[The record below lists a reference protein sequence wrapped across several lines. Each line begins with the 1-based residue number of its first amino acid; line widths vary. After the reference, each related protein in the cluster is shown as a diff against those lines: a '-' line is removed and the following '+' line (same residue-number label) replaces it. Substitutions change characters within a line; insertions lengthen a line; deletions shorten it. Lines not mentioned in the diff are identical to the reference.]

1 MADVKLDITRTE
13 RQRQAWEALAKPE
26 VRRVL
31 YGGAKGGGKSF
42 FLCVWVFTYAWGLM
56 AEHSLAKTSNP
67 PHIGWMGRKQ
77 ATDFTA
83 TTLQT
88 WRQTIPQEYYELRAG
103 TERDSKHVL
112 IMGRVAIDYGGLDRQ
127 ESINKFNSAEYGFFA
142 IDQAEETERDD
153 ISVLRGS
160 LRKTINGKPLAYKE
174 LYTANPRACW
184 LRDDFVLNKSP
195 ESVFVPALPS
205 DNPYLPAD
213 YEKTLTDA
221 FGYRPELLAAYLHGD
236 WSCVED
242 VRQVVLDGWLV
253 KAISQTGV
261 YKGRILA
268 CDVARFGDDKTEIML
283 LDGTQI
289 ELEESHPQTRTT
301 EVSSRLVELSPQN
314 QNCPIVVDVV
324 GVGGGVVD
332 ELYSMGRHV
341 VAFNSAEKAS
351 NDGKYYNRRAEA
363 WWECAEAFAKAEIG
377 CARMGQELRKQL
389 CSPRYEHRNGRILIE
404 SKEQIKER
412 LGYSPDKADCYVMGF
427 WGVRN
432 LFPAQ
437 TYIEIGR
444 PDLATANPS
453 AYAHWNRF
461 AGRVRYGA

>member
-1 MADVKLDITRTE
+1 MPDVKLDITRTE

-42 FLCVWVFTYAWGLM
+42 FLCVWAFTYAWSVM
-56 AEHSLAKTSNP
+56 AEYSLAQTSNP
-67 PHIGWMGRKQ
+67 PHIGWMGRKL

-160 LRKTINGKPLAYKE
+160 LRKTINGKALPYKE

-184 LRDDFVLNKSP
+184 LRDDFVLNKTP

-242 VRQVVLDGWLV
+242 VAQVILDRWLV
-253 KAISQTGV
+253 AAMTSPGV
-261 YKGRILA
+261 YTGRIIA
-268 CDVARFGDDKTEIML
+268 CDVARFGDDKTEIMVME
-283 LDGTQI
+283 GTQI
-289 ELEESHPQTRTT
+289 EVEESYAQTRTT
-301 EVSSRLVELSPQN
+301 EVSARLTELSREHG
-314 QNCPIVVDVV
+314 NCPIVVDVV

-332 ELYSMGRHV
+332 ELYARGRHV
-341 VAFNSAEKAS
+341 IPFNSAEKAT
-351 NDGKYYNRRAEA
+351 DEVKYYNRRAEA
-363 WWECAEAFAKAEIG
+363 WWECAEGLAKADVG
-377 CARMGQELRKQL
+377 CLRMGQELRKQL

-404 SKEQIKER
+404 SKEAIKDR
-412 LGYSPDKADCYVMGF
+412 LGYSPDKADCYVMGV

-432 LFPAQ
+432 MFPAPN
-437 TYIEIGR
+437 YVEVGR

-461 AGRVRYGA
+461 AGRVRHGV